1 MVMVE
6 GGKDVSWRRL
16 VVLWGGRSTTL
27 PIELELEFNSMGKAL
42 VWRRSWG
49 ACKTFTAPTVLSSV
63 GVIARCLARADKLP
77 VRVFPG

>member
-42 VWRRSWG
+42 VWRRSW
-49 ACKTFTAPTVLSSV
+49 
-63 GVIARCLARADKLP
+63 LP
-77 VRVFPG
+77 VEPLRHQPSLVLWE